1 MNELMNCRT
10 LVNVVWLYTA
20 FSKPMYFE
28 RVKVRHI
35 SEISV
40 KYFMGEK
47 GLLSIVE
54 ACSCACTLLG
64 RTNFKFTRASPA
76 CGCYMVVIWM
86 KVASVWRVVW
96 WEWSHFI
103 SVLIWCVPR
112 DEILQAPLEAQVTQK
127 SLSH

>member
-10 LVNVVWLYTA
+10 LVNVVWLDTA

-47 GLLSIVE
+47 GPLSVVE
-54 ACSCACTLLG
+54 ACSCACTHCTLLG

-76 CGCYMVVIWM
+76 CGFYMVVTSM
-86 KVASVWRVVW
+86 KVASV
-96 WEWSHFI
+96 
-103 SVLIWCVPR
+103 
-112 DEILQAPLEAQVTQK
+112 
-127 SLSH
+127 